1 MTRKKSP
8 NVYKS
13 CPKMISPRA
22 TSFNEGPSSKGYS
35 AVANLKMLYDHNVPV
50 VTDMKIGFFRTL
62 ESSVVI
68 IPT

>member
-1 MTRKKSP
+1 
-8 NVYKS
+8 
-13 CPKMISPRA
+13 MISPGA
-22 TSFNEGPSSKGYS
+22 TSFNEGPSSKDYS
-35 AVANLKMLYDHNVPV
+35 AVANLKMLYDRNAPV